1 MRARATLI
9 ATALTLITSAAHA
22 QPGPW
27 QPDRITEGWTVTPSM
42 VVGMLWDSNVTVRQR
57 ADPNLSEWIGLINP
71 RGEVDYNGRYTRF
84 NAGWSGAFERYRRFD
99 QLDALDQRARMSLKR
114 SFSPRLSLDTRAS
127 YSHSPTTDRLE
138 LGTLPFISVGSTI
151 GDVAGGM
158 RLRLTRETSMTANY
172 RFEDVSFDRSQQ
184 PEQAAFLNGGH
195 SHTPSVSVTRTLSQH
210 VTVGGEYEYQ
220 YAVLEGI
227 DNTFN
232 IQNLLAQAT
241 YQFSKTTS
249 FAGGA
254 GASHLNVSQTGTSV
268 WGPAFRASVQH
279 HREHLTVGAAYHR
292 SFVPSF
298 SFGGLTGNQDMAV
311 TAAAPLMNGRLI
323 VGGSTT
329 YARTEPVKELGLGF
343 QLNSV
348 WYTGTIGYQL
358 QPWLRTEGFY
368 RSMHQTSG
376 GGNLDADRTRIGIQ
390 FIVSK
395 PVRIE

>member
-1 MRARATLI
+1 MRLRATLI
-9 ATALTLITSAAHA
+9 AAALLLAARAAQA

-27 QPDRITEGWTVTPSM
+27 QPDRLTEGWTVTPSM
-42 VVGMLWDSNVTVRQR
+42 VVGMLWDSNVTVRQS
-57 ADPNLSEWIGLINP
+57 ADPNLEEWIGLINP

-99 QLDALDQRARMSLKR
+99 QLNALDQRARTSLKR
-114 SFSPRLSLDTRAS
+114 TLSQRLSADGRAS

-151 GDVAGGM
+151 ADAAGGI
-158 RLRLTRETSMTANY
+158 RLRMTRQTSLTAGY
-172 RFEDVSFDRSQQ
+172 RFEDVSFDRTQQ
-184 PEQAAFLNGGH
+184 PQQAAFLNGGQ
-195 SHTPSVSVTRTLSQH
+195 SHTPTVSVTQSLSQH
-210 VTVGGEYEYQ
+210 VTVGGEYQYQ

-227 DNTFN
+227 NNTFN
-232 IQNLLAQAT
+232 IQDLLGQTT
-241 YQFSKTTS
+241 YQFSKNTS
-249 FAGGA
+249 FAAGA
-254 GASHLNVSQTGTSV
+254 GASHLTVSQTGTSV
-268 WGPAFRASVQH
+268 WGPAFRGSVQH
-279 HREHLTVGAAYHR
+279 KREHLTLGAAYHR

-298 SFGGLTGNQDMAV
+298 SFGGLTGNQDMSLS
-311 TAAAPLMNGRLI
+311 AAAPLMNGRLI
-323 VGGSTT
+323 VAGTTT

-343 QLNSV
+343 QLTSI
-348 WYTGTIGYQL
+348 WYTGSVGYQL

-376 GGNLDADRTRIGIQ
+376 GGNLDAGRTRIGIQ